1 MLENFQNF
9 LFFFPVFLF
18 SLSFHEASHAWTANK
33 LGDGTA
39 KFMGRI
45 TLNPMAHIDWIGTV
59 LFPFLMFMMPGFLF
73 LGWAKPVPV
82 NDRNLRGGRIGSLK
96 VSLAGPA
103 SNMILASAFGLAL
116 YAMPHV
122 SLPQSFFDIVLRL
135 LVTGVLVN
143 VSLAIFNLLP
153 IPPLDGS
160 HMLELFLPYRYL
172 AGYHRIFQGPV
183 GFVILLLALYSGVIS
198 GLVAGPIRMVTGLI
212 IPGWVGW

>member
-1 MLENFQNF
+1 MLENLQNF

-18 SLSFHEASHAWTANK
+18 SLSFHEASHAWTANQ

-39 KFMGRI
+39 KFLGRI
-45 TLNPMAHIDWIGTV
+45 TLNPLAHIDWIGTV
-59 LFPFLMFMMPGFLF
+59 IFPFLMFMMPGFLF

-82 NDRNLRGGRIGSLK
+82 NDRNLRGGRTGSLK

-103 SNMILASAFGLAL
+103 ANIILAGLFGLAL
-116 YAMPHV
+116 RAMPH
-122 SLPQSFFDIVLRL
+122 LPLQGDTFDIVLRL

-160 HMLELFLPYRYL
+160 HVLELFLPYRYL
-172 AGYHRIFQGPV
+172 ATYHRIFQGPA
-183 GFVILLLALYSGVIS
+183 GFIILILLLYSGVIS
-198 GLVAGPIRMVTGLI
+198 GLVGGPIRLFTRLI